1 VIGTK
6 NVFQRIWASAVV
18 AFLLFPQARLSGIA
32 DAKIDCGPVTNKS
45 NDLPRIAAIG
55 TNPAG
60 TGAHAIAAS
69 LAAIGSKATPIS
81 VRVQPYNGPNAWMPL
96 LQNAELEFGIMN
108 ILDASMAMSG
118 TGNYEKPFPSVRVV
132 SGGVFPFTAGML
144 VRDKSEIKQ
153 FTDLKG
159 KRLAW
164 DYGGHAI
171 NQTWLE
177 TMLEASGVKPAD
189 VVHVRVSNLNDGVRG
204 VADGKVDASITGI
217 GIALVEEVNATEP
230 IRYLSL
236 PNTDT
241 AKAVLARYGASV
253 VKQPQVTGVKGDTY
267 VIGYPLHLVGST
279 KVSEKTVYTLVKAWW
294 ENMAELQTK
303 HPLFKQWTKETQ
315 AITNF
320 TVPYHP
326 GAITF
331 YKEMKLWTPMH
342 EARHKEICQ

>member
-1 VIGTK
+1 MKKKETFSKALVIAA
-6 NVFQRIWASAVV
+6 IAM
-18 AFLLFPQARLSGIA
+18 LLLPQGRFIRLA
-32 DAKIDCGPVTNKS
+32 EAKIDCGPVTNKS
-45 NDLPRIAAIG
+45 NDLPRVAAIG

-69 LAAIGSKATPIS
+69 LAAIGSRATPIS

-96 LQNAELEFGIMN
+96 LESGEMEFGIMN

-144 VRDKSEIKQ
+144 VRDKSDIKQ

-159 KRLAW
+159 KRVAW

-171 NQTWLE
+171 NQTWVE
-177 TMLEASGVKPAD
+177 AMLEASGLKKTD
-189 VVHVRVSNLNDGVRG
+189 VTQVRVSNLNDGVRG
-204 VADGKVDASITGI
+204 LADGKVDASITGI
-217 GIALVEEVNATEP
+217 GIALVEEVNAMEP
-230 IRYLSL
+230 VRYLSL
-236 PNTDT
+236 PTTDA
-241 AKAVLARYGASV
+241 AKAVLARYGASI
-253 VKQPQVTGVKGDTY
+253 VKQVPVTGVKGDTY

-303 HPLFKQWTKETQ
+303 HPLLKQWTKDTQ
-315 AITNF
+315 AITTY

-326 GAITF
+326 GAISF
-331 YKEMKLWTPMH
+331 YKEMKLWTAKH
-342 EARHKEICQ
+342 EARQKEICQ

>member
-1 VIGTK
+1 MKRREAKSFTATALTLMLIL
-6 NVFQRIWASAVV
+6 QPW
-18 AFLLFPQARLSGIA
+18 LLRGSA
-32 DAKIDCGPVTNKS
+32 DAKTDCSPVTNKS
-45 NDLPRIAAIG
+45 NDLPRVAAIG

-69 LAAIGSKATPIS
+69 LAALGSKTTPIG

-96 LQNAELEFGIMN
+96 LQSGELEFGIMN
-108 ILDASMAMSG
+108 ILDASMAMNG
-118 TGNYEKPFPSVRVV
+118 TGNYEKAFPSVRVV
-132 SGGVFPFTAGML
+132 SGGVFPFTAGIL
-144 VRDKSEIKQ
+144 VRDKSDIKQ

-171 NQTWLE
+171 NQTWVE
-177 TMLEASGVKPAD
+177 VMLEASGVKPAD
-189 VVHVRVSNLNDGVRG
+189 VVQVRVSNLNDGVRG
-204 VADGKVDASITGI
+204 VGDGKVDASITGI
-217 GIALVEEVNATEP
+217 GIALVEEVNAMEP
-230 IRYLSL
+230 VRYLSL
-236 PNTDT
+236 PTTD
-241 AKAVLARYGASV
+241 AAGAVAGRYGAAI

-267 VIGYPLHLVGST
+267 VLGYPLHLVGST

-326 GAITF
+326 GAVAF
-331 YKEMKLWTPMH
+331 YKEMKLWTAKH